1 MKVTKSKGPKAQITF
16 KTKPDMQ
23 ESVLSPW
30 WEESKP
36 DKAAALLLTTAAYL
50 KESQAYRYR
59 QAAIFARLY
68 GNQSLY
74 SFAGTNIAKIDNDHG
89 LPQDRPTFNLVQSV
103 TDTLVSRLS
112 QSRPS
117 PVFLTDNGDYKQRN
131 LAKKLNNFTQGE
143 FYQTK
148 AYEKAAII
156 LRDTLVEGT
165 GCAHVYETPDHKVGL
180 ERVFL
185 TELLI
190 DPNEAMY
197 GEPRQLY
204 RLKLIDRDIL
214 LANFP
219 KFKEKVEMAAESTP
233 DNSSDS
239 AKKVSDLVMVVE
251 GWHLP
256 SGVGEKDGRHTLACS
271 SGYLVDEEYTKSS
284 FPFAFLHY
292 SPRLLGF
299 WSQGVAEQLMGTQ
312 LELNQILFTISRA
325 IKLVGVPRVF
335 QEDGAKVVAAHHSNE
350 IGVIVKYRGTKPS
363 YEVAPCNAPELYA
376 ERDRLIQYGYQQSG
390 VSALQAS
397 SQKPQGLDS
406 GEAIRTY
413 DDISTD
419 RFAALARRYDNF
431 FIDLAYLMI
440 DQAKDIA
447 LETGK
452 YQTIYPNKNGTK
464 EIDLPKAVM
473 VQENPFVIQCYSQS
487 SLPKD
492 PAGRLQKVT
501 EMVQAGMIT
510 LQEGR
515 RLLDYPDLESVEKL
529 ANAPEE
535 LILQILDDIVEDGKD
550 PVIYP
555 FMDLMKANE
564 LVTQYLNLYAG
575 AKLEESKMD
584 KLRLFSTMVNDMK
597 MAAMPPPMPAG
608 APAPQANPQAPPTSP
623 LVPNSPNPQTLPT
636 VQWPKSKNSYSNM
649 NSRSGRNPR
658 GNAPYPIS
666 SLKNA

>member
-1 MKVTKSKGPKAQITF
+1 MKVKNSPGPKKQVTF
-16 KTKPDMQ
+16 KTRPDMQ
-23 ESVLSPW
+23 ESVLAQW
-30 WEESKP
+30 WLPKEP
-36 DKAAALLLTTAAYL
+36 DKAAALMLTTAAYL

-112 QSRPS
+112 QSRPQ

-131 LAKKLNNFTQGE
+131 LAKKLNNFILGE
-143 FYQTK
+143 FYQAK
-148 AYEKAAII
+148 AYEKGTIA
-156 LRDTLVEGT
+156 LRDALVEGT
-165 GCAHVYETPDHKVGL
+165 GVVHVYETPDHRVGL

-204 RLKLIDRDIL
+204 RLKLIDRDVL

-219 KFKEKVEMAAESTP
+219 KFKEKIEMASEATP

-256 SGVGEKDGRHTLACS
+256 SGKNATDGRHTLACS
-271 SGYLVDEEYTKSS
+271 SGSLLDEPYTKSS

-292 SPRLLGF
+292 SQRLLGF
-299 WSQGVAEQLMGTQ
+299 WAQGVAEQLMGTQ

-335 QEDGAKVVAAHHSNE
+335 QEDGAKVVAAHHNNE
-350 IGVIVKYRGTKPS
+350 IGVIVKYRGTKPT

-376 ERDRLIQYGYQQSG
+376 ERDKLIQYGYQQSG

-419 RFAALARRYDNF
+419 RFASLSRRYDNF
-431 FIDLAYLMI
+431 YIDLTYLII
-440 DQAKDIA
+440 DLAKDIA
-447 LETGK
+447 QEQGSYSTV
-452 YQTIYPNKNGTK
+452 YPNKNSTR
-464 EIDLPKAVM
+464 EIDLPKAAM
-473 VQENPFVIQCYSQS
+473 VKDEFVVQCFTQS

-492 PAGRLQKVT
+492 PAGRLAKVT
-501 EMVQAGMIT
+501 EMVQSGMIT

-515 RLLDYPDLESVEKL
+515 RLLDYPDLEQVEKL
-529 ANAPEE
+529 ANAAEE
-535 LILQILDDIVEDGKD
+535 RILQILDDIVEDGKYTPPD
-550 PVIYP
+550 P
-555 FMDLMKANE
+555 FMDLNLATQ
-564 LVTQYLNLYAG
+564 LSTQYINLYAG

-584 KLRLFSTMVNDMK
+584 KIRTFFTQVQTIK
-597 MAAMPPPMPAG
+597 AAAMPPQQPQPT
-608 APAPQANPQAPPTSP
+608 PQAGPQAAPTSP
-623 LVPNSPNPQTLPT
+623 LVPNTPGAQPVP
-636 VQWPKSKNSYSNM
+636 SN
-649 NSRSGRNPR
+649 
-658 GNAPYPIS
+658 A
-666 SLKNA
+666 